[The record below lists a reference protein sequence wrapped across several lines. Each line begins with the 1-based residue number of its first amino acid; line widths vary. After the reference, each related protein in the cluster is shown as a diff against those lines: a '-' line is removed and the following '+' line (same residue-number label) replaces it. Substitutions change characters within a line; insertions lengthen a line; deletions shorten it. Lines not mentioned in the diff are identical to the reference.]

1 MSYSATE
8 VLVPRLLEGTGVTL
22 IHVAKVAQILKKE
35 SVTQHNENPKAVT
48 FKN

>member
-22 IHVAKVAQILKKE
+22 IAKVAQILKKE
-35 SVTQHNENPKAVT
+35 SVTQHNGNPKAVV
-48 FKN
+48 FEN